1 MAISYDNLWKL
12 MIDKKMNKTALQNRV
27 HLSSS
32 TVAKL
37 SKCKPVSI
45 SVLERICKEL
55 NCDFKDIISYQDEER
70 LIDEFEL

>member
-12 MIDKKMNKTALQNRV
+12 MIDKKMNKTDLQMKV

-32 TVAKL
+32 TVTKL
-37 SKCKPVSI
+37 AKCKPVSL

-55 NCDFKDIISYQDEER
+55 NCDFGDIVSYQNEER